1 MRCGDRECDGAGPP
15 DPGPGRLRAR
25 YVEYGEGLLRE
36 LALVRLGADRDDLGV
51 PDRLLELV
59 DEVRSVYGAFGA
71 GPNSELDAALARGE
85 EVVDVTYTLPLHAGP
100 FVARLN
106 QVLDD
111 AEELCREGRYLLTMP
126 APPEVAAY
134 RRWSLG
140 EFERQIAGHPP
151 HPWPEEAERL
161 GLTVDA
167 SCAEGD
173 PARSGGG
180 A

>member
-1 MRCGDRECDGAGPP
+1 MVQVRLIGAPV
-15 DPGPGRLRAR
+15 RLRAR
-25 YVEYGEGLLRE
+25 NTGYGKGLLRE
-36 LALVRLGADRDDLGV
+36 LALVGLGGDR
-51 PDRLLELV
+51 
-59 DEVRSVYGAFGA
+59 
-71 GPNSELDAALARGE
+71 
-85 EVVDVTYTLPLHAGP
+85 
-100 FVARLN
+100 
-106 QVLDD
+106 DD

-140 EFERQIAGHPP
+140 ESERQIAGHPP
-151 HPWPEEAERL
+151 CPWPEEAERL

-167 SCAEGD
+167 SGRQGG